1 MNELIQ
7 RYWRQG
13 LTYWGAL
20 SRIQQA
26 LALAAGGSVVAA
38 LFVAGLWASRP
49 NYGTLFANLNSEDS
63 AAIQEQLKALKVPYR
78 VEGAG
83 QLLVPASQVHELRL
97 KIAGQGLPSGG
108 GVGFEVFDKT
118 SFGITDFTQRLN
130 YQRALQGELS
140 RTIGQLRAVS
150 QARVHLALP
159 QPTLFSDRE
168 KPATASVVLRLKPG
182 ASLTNQEVRGVVHLV
197 ASSVEGLSADKITVV
212 DTNGRI
218 LSQGGE
224 RSASQL
230 SAQQIETQAMV
241 AADLERRVTTM
252 LESVLGPGKA
262 TVRVAAKLS
271 FDQVERTEE
280 RFDPNTVV
288 RQEQRTTESS
298 SGVTTAPIGTPGVA
312 ANVTTPQGGTSTI
325 NNKTGR
331 ETEVVNYEVGKT
343 VERKVIAPGEIVR
356 LSVAVLIDSP
366 SRQGGTGAEAESQ
379 EPAGRSQEE
388 MDKIRRLVVS
398 AVGFNAARGDDV
410 QVVELPY
417 DTSAAE
423 RERAESERARHES
436 QAYQRNVWVGAAVAV
451 VAMLLLIVVFRA
463 LRRRRLATV
472 LSEAGYSPGPAVSIE
487 AARAAV
493 DETHTQE
500 MLELEGKRKEE
511 LRQKALAFAY
521 QKPEEVAQLL
531 RAWMLKR
538 KASTT

>member
-7 RYWRQG
+7 RYWGQG
-13 LTYWGAL
+13 LAFWGAL
-20 SRIQQA
+20 SRVQQA
-26 LALAAGGSVVAA
+26 LVLAAAGSAVAA
-38 LFVAGLWASRP
+38 VVLGGLWAGRVS
-49 NYGTLFANLNSEDS
+49 YAILFTNMNQEDS
-63 AAIQEQLKALKVPYR
+63 AAIVEQLKGLKVPYR
-78 VEGAG
+78 VEGTG
-83 QLLVPASQVHELRL
+83 QLLVPADQVHELRL
-97 KIAGQGLPSGG
+97 KMAGQGLPSGG
-108 GVGFEVFDKT
+108 GVGFEVFDRS
-118 SFGITDFTQRLN
+118 SFGVTDFTQRLN
-130 YQRALQGELS
+130 YQRALQGELA

-197 ASSVEGLSADKITVV
+197 ASSVEGLSADKVTVV
-212 DTNGRI
+212 DANGRI

-230 SAQQIETQAMV
+230 SAQQLETQRMV
-241 AADLERRVTTM
+241 EADLERRVTTM

-262 TVRVAAKLS
+262 TVRVAARLS

-288 RQEQRTTESS
+288 RQEQRTIENS
-298 SGVTTAPIGTPGVA
+298 SGVTTTPIGTPGVA
-312 ANVTTPQGGTSTI
+312 SNVGTPQSGTSTV

-356 LSVAVLIDSP
+356 LSVAVLVDSL
-366 SRQGGTGAEAESQ
+366 SRQNGAGSAGQ
-379 EPAGRSQEE
+379 EPASRSPEE
-388 MDKIRRLVVS
+388 MEKLRRLVLS
-398 AVGFNAARGDDV
+398 AVGFNAPRGDEV

-417 DTSAAE
+417 DTSAVE
-423 RERAESERARHES
+423 RERVEAA
-436 QAYQRNVWVGAAVAV
+436 QADRTLELSRRSLWIVVAIAAVA
-451 VAMLLLIVVFRA
+451 LLLAAVFFA
-463 LRRRRLATV
+463 RRRRKLTTALREVGYSGGGAAAMSLEVAKATV
-472 LSEAGYSPGPAVSIE
+472 DEAH
-487 AARAAV
+487 
-493 DETHTQE
+493 THE

-511 LRQKALAFAY
+511 LRQKALTFAY
-521 QKPEEVAQLL
+521 QKPDEVAQLL

-538 KASTT
+538 KASTA